1 MGREAGAYTDAMA
14 GVTPVLCFNGLLGH
28 GEVGVV

>member
-1 MGREAGAYTDAMA
+1 MGREAGAYTDVAA
-14 GVTPVLCFNGLLGH
+14 DVTAVLCFNGLLGH